1 MIHLTE
7 TGVNAGR
14 RLCLTNRNDGQRNVH
29 AAHAPL
35 HLSDFRKDCCQ
46 ECMKIWADE
55 AYDEGDE
62 MPEYIQALRGKAK
75 A

>member
-14 RLCLTNRNDGQRNVH
+14 RLCLTNRNDGQRNMP
-29 AAHAPL
+29 ADSAPL

-46 ECMKIWADE
+46 ECMKIWNELRKKE
-55 AYDEGDE
+55 A
-62 MPEYIQALRGKAK
+62 A
-75 A
+75 